1 LNTGVP
7 ALPDEEV
14 YAMELYIIEGVSMG
28 WLLSLP
34 VSLILLLWL
43 GR

>member
-1 LNTGVP
+1 
-7 ALPDEEV
+7 
-14 YAMELYIIEGVSMG
+14 MELYIVEGVSMG

-34 VSLILLLWL
+34 VSLMLLLWL

>member
-1 LNTGVP
+1 
-7 ALPDEEV
+7 
-14 YAMELYIIEGVSMG
+14 MELYIIEGVSMG